1 MQLPDELVVLGRRTL
16 MMERTDQGFEDD
28 THPVEAILASI
39 RLTVRV
45 SDASRVGDRNW
56 LWVLVTQ
63 RSGRLLGYL
72 LAQRSLDVKGAEE
85 LLSQLARTGIE
96 LPRKILLPTPKTDHI
111 LHVASDTQS
120 ISIARR
126 TRHRPKASAIATN
139 LLETVDY
146 ALESSSSGV
155 PETIEALSAKLEGYF
170 EIWADLVE
178 RSAVAVFGSVP
189 VTLPVLADGKV
200 YPVFYLAVLLGR
212 HTGESMCFGVSTTS
226 FGAQDVST
234 MLDRLMER
242 GQPVPST
249 IMFEVGPEFYAGL
262 EKDKVPYRALRTR
275 PGIPHRT
282 DPFLSQS
289 VEFLTSR
296 KHETPWTLGEVVKT
310 LEQYWKKA

>member
-1 MQLPDELVVLGRRTL
+1 
-16 MMERTDQGFEDD
+16 MMGRTDQGFEDD

-39 RLTVRV
+39 RLTVRM

-56 LWVLVTQ
+56 LWVMVTP

-72 LAQRSLDVKGAEE
+72 LAKRSLDVKGAEE
-85 LLSQLARTGIE
+85 LLSQLARAGME

-120 ISIARR
+120 ISIARS

-146 ALESSSSGV
+146 ALESSSSGI
-155 PETIEALSAKLEGYF
+155 PETIEALSARLDGYF
-170 EIWADLVE
+170 EIWADFVE

-189 VTLPVLADGKV
+189 ITLPVLADGKV
-200 YPVFYLAVLLGR
+200 CPVFYLAVLLGR
-212 HTGESMCFGVSTTS
+212 HTGRSMCFGVSTTS

-262 EKDKVPYRALRTR
+262 EKDKVPYRVLRTR
-275 PGIPHRT
+275 SGIRHRT

-289 VEFLTSR
+289 VTFLTSCKR
-296 KHETPWTLGEVVKT
+296 ETPRTLGELTKK
-310 LEQYWKKA
+310 LEQYWEQA